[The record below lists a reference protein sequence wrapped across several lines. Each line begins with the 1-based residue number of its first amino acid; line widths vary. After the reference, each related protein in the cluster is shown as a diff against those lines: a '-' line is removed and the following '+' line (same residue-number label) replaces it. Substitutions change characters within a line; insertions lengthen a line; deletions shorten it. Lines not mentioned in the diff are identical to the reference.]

1 MPLFFPFSS
10 SIWHSLETPVQKIY
24 SLPCL
29 LQYQHFLAA
38 FPRQQQTPVAVS
50 SPPPLHFHKFTDCR
64 CPYCIAKCHL
74 SSLHTLNRRL
84 CVSNFICAW
93 HVIQGRIWLMLDDRD
108 LDAVR
113 IPPSLLTAPSPR
125 ALHYTLDLIPHF
137 PAVLLLLL
145 DQDGC
150 LPTQFVVK

>member
-1 MPLFFPFSS
+1 MAPFPPSLHQSGAHLRHLCRKFLLCHVCCNINIFLQLSLDSSRLLWQFFCF
-10 SIWHSLETPVQKIY
+10 
-24 SLPCL
+24 
-29 LQYQHFLAA
+29 F
-38 FPRQQQTPVAVS
+38 
-50 SPPPLHFHKFTDCR
+50 PLHFHKFTDCR

-93 HVIQGRIWLMLDDRD
+93 HVIQGRIWFMLDNRD
-108 LDAVR
+108 LETAR

-125 ALHYTLDLIPHF
+125 ALRYTLYVIPLF